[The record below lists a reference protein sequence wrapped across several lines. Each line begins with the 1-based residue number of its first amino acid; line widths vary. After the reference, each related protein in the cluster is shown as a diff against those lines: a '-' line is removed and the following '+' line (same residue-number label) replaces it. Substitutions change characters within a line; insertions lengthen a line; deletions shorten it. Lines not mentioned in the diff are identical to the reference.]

1 MSITSRG
8 LNYKEKRTEEHQFDL
23 CSPTILPMGRQNRWR
38 VCAVEF

>member
-8 LNYKEKRTEEHQFDL
+8 LNYKDKRTEEYLFEQY
-23 CSPTILPMGRQNRWR
+23 SSTTLPMGRQDRWR